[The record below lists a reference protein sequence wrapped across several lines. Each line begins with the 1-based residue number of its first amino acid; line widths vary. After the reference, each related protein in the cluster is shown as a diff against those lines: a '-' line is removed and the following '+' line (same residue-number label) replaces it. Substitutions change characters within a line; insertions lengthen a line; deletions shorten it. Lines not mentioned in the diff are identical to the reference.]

1 MGVVEPG
8 DGLDSLQPRSRIF
21 HMQGA
26 CFAWPRQYYYHIFHI
41 MRPRVYVSLFHAR
54 PTPSLDDPPPRQTR
68 DRIRIL
74 FFFNVL
80 SFIARSAFYGGV
92 TSVADNHDEKFIRIF
107 DFHRRRDRF
116 LLKVFTRKM
125 RERGFFGGGEVRS
138 SVG

>member
-1 MGVVEPG
+1 M
-8 DGLDSLQPRSRIF
+8 SLYF
-21 HMQGA
+21 
-26 CFAWPRQYYYHIFHI
+26 
-41 MRPRVYVSLFHAR
+41 
-54 PTPSLDDPPPRQTR
+54 TR
-68 DRIRIL
+68 DQPPSSTIL
-74 FFFNVL
+74 RHVKREIESGFFFFFNVL

>member
-41 MRPRVYVSLFHAR
+41 MRPRVYV
-54 PTPSLDDPPPRQTR
+54 
-68 DRIRIL
+68 
-74 FFFNVL
+74 L

-107 DFHRRRDRF
+107 DFHRRRNRF